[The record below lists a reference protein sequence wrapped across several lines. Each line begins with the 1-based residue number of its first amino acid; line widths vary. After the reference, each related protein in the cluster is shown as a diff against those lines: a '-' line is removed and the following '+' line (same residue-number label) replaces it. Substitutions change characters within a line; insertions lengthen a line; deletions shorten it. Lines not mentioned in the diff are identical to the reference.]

1 MINLSSKISNRLK
14 NGNRPLFDDLT
25 KLAHW
30 KNKLLKKGAIK
41 MTNNYVHLVGNLT
54 KDVALR
60 KTSTGK
66 AVAQFSIGTT
76 IKYGE
81 KEYTEFVNIVVW
93 GDLAT
98 QVNNSLHKG
107 SRVIIEGRLQTRTY
121 ETKTGEKRY
130 ITEVV
135 AYNVTVPLPKSNF
148 ETFGDTNTEEIPF

>member
-1 MINLSSKISNRLK
+1 
-14 NGNRPLFDDLT
+14 
-25 KLAHW
+25 
-30 KNKLLKKGAIK
+30 

-98 QVNNSLHKG
+98 QVSNSLHKG
-107 SRVIIEGRLQTRTY
+107 SRVTVEGRLQTRAY

-130 ITEVV
+130 VTEVV
-135 AYNVTVPLPKSNF
+135 AYSVTVPLPKSNF